1 MWAQGQTRLPH
12 SPRWVTL
19 GLGKHTPNS
28 DEGLGRPWAHRRL
41 LRVAGGIC
49 SCWWH
54 SVTLGGCAPGQKTAS
69 SWLLAC
75 GSRLSSLHSQ
85 PESGSHPRPCLLR
98 PPAQAMP
105 SSPGSAPPLP
115 ALQTSSKRP
124 VTFLPM
130 ESGQVSLAV
139 PSADPGVG
147 SAEWPLV
154 ASDTEEKLPPE
165 TEGGHCPMKG
175 LLAVEGDNPCANT
188 LGTYRRQ
195 KSPSPGGPGGLP
207 GGGGPGM
214 DEGQ

>member
-1 MWAQGQTRLPH
+1 MGRVPAQNQVGPGPNTLSH
-12 SPRWVTL
+12 SSRWVTL
-19 GLGKHTPNS
+19 GGLGEHSPNS
-28 DEGLGRPWAHRRL
+28 DERLGRHWAHRRL
-41 LRVAGGIC
+41 LRDAGGIC
-49 SCWWH
+49 SCRGP
-54 SVTLGGCAPGQKTAS
+54 SVTLSGCAPGQKTRIF
-69 SWLLAC
+69 LAC
-75 GSRLSSLHSQ
+75 GSWLSSFHSQ

-154 ASDTEEKLPPE
+154 ASDTEEILPPE
-165 TEGGHCPMKG
+165 TKGGHRPMKG
-175 LLAVEGDNPCANT
+175 LLAVEGDNPCANAEIT
-188 LGTYRRQ
+188 FPWRSWRASWRRW
-195 KSPSPGGPGGLP
+195 PGDG
-207 GGGGPGM
+207 
-214 DEGQ
+214 